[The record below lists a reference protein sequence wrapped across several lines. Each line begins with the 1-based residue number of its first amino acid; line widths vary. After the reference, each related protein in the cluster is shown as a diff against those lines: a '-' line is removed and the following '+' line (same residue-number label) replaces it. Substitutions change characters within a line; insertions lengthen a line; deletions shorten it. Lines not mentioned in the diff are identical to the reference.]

1 MPAVTDW
8 QEVGEGIWTRRYS
21 PYSVNV
27 TAIDVGGGF
36 VLIDTRGSMTQGR
49 ELAADVGSLA
59 AQPVLAVVNTHEHFD
74 HTFGNGAFDVPT
86 WGHTRCAEHLS
97 SSGEQQRAAAQS
109 WVPEEAHD
117 ELNESPIVP
126 PDNTFDDEAT
136 LDVGDREVRL
146 LHLGRGHTDNDV
158 IIVVEESD
166 VVIAGDLV
174 EEGAPPAFGDAYPF
188 DWPQTVERML
198 EHVSGPVVPG
208 HGEIVDEA
216 FVRRQQRELAGVA
229 VMASKHLEEGAPLS
243 AMIDGGPFP
252 ADVMELAIERARLEQ
267 AGR

>member
-8 QEVGEGIWTRRYS
+8 EEVDEGVWTRRYR
-21 PYSVNV
+21 PYQINI
-27 TAIDVGGGF
+27 TAIDVGGAF
-36 VLIDTRGSMTQGR
+36 VLVDTRGSLTQGR

-59 AQPVLAVVNTHEHFD
+59 AQPVLGVVNTHEHFD
-74 HTFGNGAFDVPT
+74 HTFGNAAFDVPR
-86 WGHTRCAEHLS
+86 WGHVRCAEKLAA
-97 SSGEQQRAAAQS
+97 SGQQQRAAALS

-126 PDNTFDDEAT
+126 PDNTFEKEST
-136 LDVGDREVRL
+136 VEVGDRALRL

-158 IIVVEESD
+158 IVLVEDAD

-174 EEGAPPAFGDAYPF
+174 EEGAPPAYGDAFPF
-188 DWPQTVERML
+188 DWPETVNALL

-208 HGEIVDEA
+208 HGEVVDEA

-229 VMASKHLEEGAPLS
+229 AMARKHLEEGA
-243 AMIDGGPFP
+243 AMATLTQGGPFP
-252 ADVMELAIERARLEQ
+252 PDVMELAIERARLEA